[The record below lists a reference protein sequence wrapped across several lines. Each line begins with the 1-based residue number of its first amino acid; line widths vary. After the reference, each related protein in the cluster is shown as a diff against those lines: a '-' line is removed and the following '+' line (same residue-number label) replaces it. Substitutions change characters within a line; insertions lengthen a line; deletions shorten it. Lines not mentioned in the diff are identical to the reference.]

1 MENRSNYRL
10 IIARSSKGINRTRT
24 SSWSRA
30 TRLSFRSP
38 GGVVNG
44 LKTIGAMALALVLW
58 GPYLRA
64 QNQQAG
70 PRSVS
75 PASPARPISA
85 KQNDGYGQPPVPAGR
100 GVSRG
105 RDLRGN
111 DPSQAEPDQH
121 TLASVEDAGV
131 GSLE

>member
-1 MENRSNYRL
+1 M
-10 IIARSSKGINRTRT
+10 KG
-24 SSWSRA
+24 
-30 TRLSFRSP
+30 
-38 GGVVNG
+38 V
-44 LKTIGAMALALVLW
+44 KTIGAIALALVLW

-64 QNQQAG
+64 QEHQAD
-70 PRSVS
+70 PRSVHPVS
-75 PASPARPISA
+75 PTQPIVTKKNGAYDKPQAPAE
-85 KQNDGYGQPPVPAGR
+85 R

-131 GSLE
+131 GSLEGSTPTFGA